1 MEIGGECIKTVYISK
16 GVIKGILK
24 KRFDLKKLIAF
35 FYLQLAIT
43 NTEIICLC
51 MFHIQ
56 NKK

>member
-35 FYLQLAIT
+35 FLFTTCNNEY
-43 NTEIICLC
+43 
-51 MFHIQ
+51 
-56 NKK
+56 